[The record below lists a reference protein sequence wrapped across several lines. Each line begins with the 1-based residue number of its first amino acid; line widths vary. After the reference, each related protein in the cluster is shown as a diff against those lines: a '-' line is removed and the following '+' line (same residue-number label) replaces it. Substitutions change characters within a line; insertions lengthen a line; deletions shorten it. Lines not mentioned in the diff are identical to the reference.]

1 MGQRFEKN
9 AIRELVANFADE
21 SVGAVPGELVLLD
34 ECGREASDS
43 LGAYWRYEK
52 KVRSMESDIHSLP
65 GATGAIYAI
74 QRELF
79 EPLAS
84 ETILDDVVTPM
95 RIVLKGKR
103 SIFDPAAR
111 AYDAA
116 SPGAQKEYERKAR
129 TLAGNYQLFA
139 RMPELLAPWSNPIFV
154 QLISHKLCRLL
165 VPYCLA
171 ALLVANL
178 CLPYGLYRAQAFIT
192 SRAALAISG
201 IRSELGHT
209 GDMHKALQDS
219 HSLLPR
225 DPPASPLSGRQLA
238 QCLEK

>member
-1 MGQRFEKN
+1 
-9 AIRELVANFADE
+9 VANFADE
-21 SVGAVPGELVLLD
+21 SVGAVSGELVLLD
-34 ECGREASDS
+34 ECAREASDS
-43 LGAYWRYEK
+43 LGDYWRYEK
-52 KVRSMESDIHSLP
+52 KLRAMESEIHWFP

-74 QRELF
+74 RRELF

-103 SIFDPAAR
+103 SSFDPAR

-129 TLAGNYQLFA
+129 TLAGNNQPFA
-139 RMPELLAPWSNPIFV
+139 RMLELLAPWRNPIFV
-154 QLISHKLCRLL
+154 QLISHKLGRLL

-178 CLPYGLYRAQAFIT
+178 CLPYGLYRVFSLCQILFYCMACVGGLISTHPGGNRGGAPCT
-192 SRAALAISG
+192 SVRVRMS
-201 IRSELGHT
+201 RTLGRIILIPT
-209 GDMHKALQDS
+209 R
-219 HSLLPR
+219 LL
-225 DPPASPLSGRQLA
+225 
-238 QCLEK
+238 

>member
-1 MGQRFEKN
+1 VRDYTDKGVDVVYSAVHRGKATAVNRGVAIAKGEILLFADARQRFEKN
-9 AIRELVANFADE
+9 AIRELVANFADD
-21 SVGAVPGELVLLD
+21 SVGAVSGELVLLD
-34 ECGREASDS
+34 ECGREASES

-52 KVRSMESDIHSLP
+52 KVRAMESDIHSLP
-65 GATGAIYAI
+65 GATGAIYAV

-116 SPGAQKEYERKAR
+116 SPGEQKEYERKAR

-139 RMPELLAPWSNPIFV
+139 RMPELLAPWQP
-154 QLISHKLCRLL
+154 
-165 VPYCLA
+165 
-171 ALLVANL
+171 NL
-178 CLPYGLYRAQAFIT
+178 C
-192 SRAALAISG
+192 AAGFA
-201 IRSELGHT
+201 
-209 GDMHKALQDS
+209 
-219 HSLLPR
+219 
-225 DPPASPLSGRQLA
+225 
-238 QCLEK
+238 

>member
-1 MGQRFEKN
+1 
-9 AIRELVANFADE
+9 
-21 SVGAVPGELVLLD
+21 
-34 ECGREASDS
+34 
-43 LGAYWRYEK
+43 
-52 KVRSMESDIHSLP
+52 MESDIHSLP
-65 GATGAIYAI
+65 GATGAIYAV

-139 RMPELLAPWSNPIFV
+139 RMPELLTPRRNPIFV
-154 QLISHKLCRLL
+154 QLISHKLGRLL

-178 CLPYGLYRAQAFIT
+178 SLRYGLYRVFSLCQVLFYCLACVGGLISTYRGGNRVSAPCISMLVRMSRRLGKIT
-192 SRAALAISG
+192 LIPYTFALMNWAAVAGLYYFARGSRDIWNPVAASAH
-201 IRSELGHT
+201 RRH
-209 GDMHKALQDS
+209 A
-219 HSLLPR
+219 
-225 DPPASPLSGRQLA
+225 
-238 QCLEK
+238 